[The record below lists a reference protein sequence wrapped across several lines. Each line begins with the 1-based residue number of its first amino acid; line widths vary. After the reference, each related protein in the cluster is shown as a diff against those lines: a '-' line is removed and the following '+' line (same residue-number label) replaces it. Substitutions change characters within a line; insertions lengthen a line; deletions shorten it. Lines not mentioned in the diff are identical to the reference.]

1 MSLPGAQS
9 NASNAVADPVSP
21 VGTAQDPQPEPGWG
35 KRVTIATMD
44 LKVSITMDSVKT
56 LKQSDLEKIEDD
68 FQAWRKKT
76 RKLMQASLSKYDVDE
91 TDTPPEKQM
100 KCGVSGGTWTTS
112 LIPKIPKS
120 SIVEENL

>member
-9 NASNAVADPVSP
+9 NASNAVADPV
-21 VGTAQDPQPEPGWG
+21 GTGLDPQPEPGWG
-35 KRVTIATMD
+35 RRVTIATMD
-44 LKVSITMDSVKT
+44 LKVSITMESDKT
-56 LKQSDLEKIEDD
+56 LTQSDLEKIEDD